1 MQLTYYGYN
10 EYVESGGYKLYTAV
24 MLPSKDGKFPTVIKR
39 NPYVNPTTVFSDEK
53 LLMMYMAEN
62 EKWLKRGYAV
72 VFQHCRGRGKSEGEC
87 EPFINEREDGLNLQD
102 YVRKQNFYKGEIFL
116 WGGSYCCE
124 VHYATAPFA
133 DDIKGAV
140 LRVRDT
146 ERYSFFYRNGH
157 CKVSLGA
164 DWYVTEM
171 YKVRN
176 GITKNYSKNTFNTL
190 LEMGCIPIVN
200 ENDAVSTDELT
211 KFGGND
217 ILSAHVANLCRADI
231 LINLSDIDGLY
242 DSDPR
247 KNPDAKFI
255 EKVEDIDAILSF
267 AGGAGTDRGTGGM
280 EAKLTAAKMVT
291 ENGIPM
297 FIMNGHD
304 PEILYELLDGKHVG
318 TYFVAKK

>member
-1 MQLTYYGYN
+1 MTR
-10 EYVESGGYKLYTAV
+10 
-24 MLPSKDGKFPTVIKR
+24 DVID
-39 NPYVNPTTVFSDEK
+39 NPVRRVA
-53 LLMMYMAEN
+53 AE
-62 EKWLKRGYAV
+62 
-72 VFQHCRGRGKSEGEC
+72 
-87 EPFINEREDGLNLQD
+87 
-102 YVRKQNFYKGEIFL
+102 
-116 WGGSYCCE
+116 
-124 VHYATAPFA
+124 
-133 DDIKGAV
+133 
-140 LRVRDT
+140 
-146 ERYSFFYRNGH
+146 
-157 CKVSLGA
+157 
-164 DWYVTEM
+164 
-171 YKVRN
+171 
-176 GITKNYSKNTFNTL
+176 NTFNTL

-247 KNPDAKFI
+247 KNPEAKFI
-255 EKVEDIDAILSF
+255 ERVENIDDILSF

-297 FIMNGHD
+297 FIMNGSD

-318 TYFVAKK
+318 TYFTASEK